1 MVKNDKHQTRAL
13 MDENRKELKISP
25 KLMNLITQFQDTVHD
40 TAISYHR
47 KLRDKAITKS
57 ELDDIQGIGKVKKQ
71 ALLKKFGSV
80 EKIKQASIEELMEV
94 KGINKELAEKI
105 KNI

>member
-1 MVKNDKHQTRAL
+1 
-13 MDENRKELKISP
+13 
-25 KLMNLITQFQDTVHD
+25 MNLITEFQDTVHD
-40 TAISYHR
+40 TAITYHR
-47 KLRDKAITKS
+47 KLRDKEITKS

-80 EKIKQASIEELMEV
+80 EKIRQASIEELVEV
-94 KGINKELAEKI
+94 KGINKELAEKL